1 MSKLLI
7 LMAQSA
13 SELARRHGTEEDR
26 INGPFFFKI
35 GACRHGETC
44 TRKHNKPP
52 FSQTVLIKKMYYNPM
67 IPLVNSGTQVGK
79 FDQLTLQQV
88 FDDFLEEIVEELSKY
103 GNLEDVQVME
113 NLGDHMIGCVYA
125 KYEDE
130 EDAEK
135 CLNAMNGRYYA
146 GRKLEAEY
154 TSVTDFRE
162 ARCRSYD
169 ESICDRGSFCNF
181 MHVRG
186 PCKALRK
193 YLEEKYNFTGCR
205 VTGKA
210 TMASMRD

>member
-1 MSKLLI
+1 MAATLPHSELVKLLQYLLSRLWHRNRIFCHLVSKLLI

-26 INGPFFFKI
+26 INCPFFFKI

-113 NLGDHMIGCVYA
+113 SA
-125 KYEDE
+125 S
-130 EDAEK
+130 
-135 CLNAMNGRYYA
+135 CLPG
-146 GRKLEAEY
+146 
-154 TSVTDFRE
+154 
-162 ARCRSYD
+162 
-169 ESICDRGSFCNF
+169 
-181 MHVRG
+181 
-186 PCKALRK
+186 
-193 YLEEKYNFTGCR
+193 GCR
-205 VTGKA
+205 LTCV
-210 TMASMRD
+210 